1 MPDAFGIALANEVS
15 LGVIHKRRHLLLL
28 GKASNIEVQL
38 MIDSTWKSVNKQ
50 EGGVKR

>member
-28 GKASNIEVQL
+28 GKESNIEGQL
-38 MIDSTWKSVNKQ
+38 MMDST
-50 EGGVKR
+50 